1 MNTTKSDGA
10 LARRAQHA
18 ARPASEGVAPNQ
30 VPTSGELALLESAH
44 DQLLRQVQDLKRVYA
59 AERERR
65 ARLARSTMD
74 LVTVLAR
81 SGPLPTFGPFTSP
94 SSEASRGA

>member
-1 MNTTKSDGA
+1 MDTTQSDGPRA
-10 LARRAQHA
+10 RRLERTGHDGVALDRKVTARELAR
-18 ARPASEGVAPNQ
+18 
-30 VPTSGELALLESAH
+30 LESAH

-81 SGPLPTFGPFTSP
+81 HGASSTFSPLGAAD
-94 SSEASRGA
+94 SEAAGGV